1 VNQQG
6 AIESAK
12 AFISLR
18 FSNGLHS
25 DGSIVFSGGTL
36 SMSGQVKTPTSG
48 LSSVGVTSAQTSKTQ
63 VTTYSGLS
71 TPIQKNTPQ
80 PLAK

>member
-1 VNQQG
+1 M
-6 AIESAK
+6 
-12 AFISLR
+12 R

-25 DGSIVFSGGTL
+25 DGKIVFSGGTL
-36 SMSGQVKTPTSG
+36 SVNGQVKTPASG
-48 LSSVGVTSAQTSKTQ
+48 LSSVGVASAQTSKTK

-71 TPIQKNTPQ
+71 TPTQKNARQ